1 MHKRHFSLLA
11 IKKPSLRWLLV
22 DWPRRVVKKAGF
34 SDLLLQGRLKFV
46 AVGVAAKLVM
56 GGHCLLDF
64 SRAQLIDKL

>member
-1 MHKRHFSLLA
+1 MRVRDTFLA
-11 IKKPSLRWLLV
+11 CYKKPSLRWLLV

-56 GGHCLLDF
+56 GEHCLLEF
-64 SRAQLIDKL
+64 SMAQLIDKL